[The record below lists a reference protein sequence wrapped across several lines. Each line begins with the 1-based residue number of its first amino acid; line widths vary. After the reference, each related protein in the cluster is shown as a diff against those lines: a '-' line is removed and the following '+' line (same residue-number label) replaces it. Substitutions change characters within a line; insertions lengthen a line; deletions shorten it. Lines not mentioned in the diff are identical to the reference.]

1 MRYFIVFILVSLSS
15 CSARMSGQYNFP
27 MTINT
32 YDTSEEEIF
41 ADCNLFSA
49 ETKMSF
55 TTPQE
60 INYQANCGPINILCK
75 SGSKKGEFGII
86 PKPED
91 DIEVNTI
98 ARATDGET
106 TAVDARTKAKMQG
119 YEGDPCGDCGNYTL
133 VRNGTCMKC
142 NTCGATSGCS

>member
-1 MRYFIVFILVSLSS
+1 MKYFIVFILVSLSS

-27 MTINT
+27 MSINT

-41 ADCNLFSA
+41 ADCNLYSA

-98 ARATDGET
+98 LSTGLGILFDRIVDT
-106 TAVDARTKAKMQG
+106 TTPFGMFIR
-119 YEGDPCGDCGNYTL
+119 YT
-133 VRNGTCMKC
+133 NAFDNSTCLIPKEINIIME
-142 NTCGATSGCS
+142 

>member
-1 MRYFIVFILVSLSS
+1 MKYFIVFILVSLSS

-27 MTINT
+27 MSINT

-98 ARATDGET
+98 LSTGLGILFDRIVDT
-106 TAVDARTKAKMQG
+106 TTPFGMFIR
-119 YEGDPCGDCGNYTL
+119 YT
-133 VRNGTCMKC
+133 NAFDNSTCLIPKEINIIME
-142 NTCGATSGCS
+142 

>member
-1 MRYFIVFILVSLSS
+1 
-15 CSARMSGQYNFP
+15 MSGQYNFP

-98 ARATDGET
+98 LSTGLGILFDRIVDT
-106 TAVDARTKAKMQG
+106 TTPFGMFIR
-119 YEGDPCGDCGNYTL
+119 YT
-133 VRNGTCMKC
+133 NAFDNSTCLIPKEINIIME
-142 NTCGATSGCS
+142 

>member
-1 MRYFIVFILVSLSS
+1 MKYFIVSILIILTS

-27 MTINT
+27 MIINT
-32 YDTSEEEIF
+32 YDTSKEEIF
-41 ADCNLFSA
+41 ADCNLYSA

-86 PKPED
+86 PKLEE

-98 ARATDGET
+98 LSTGIGILFDRIVDT
-106 TAVDARTKAKMQG
+106 TTPFGMFIR
-119 YEGDPCGDCGNYTL
+119 YT
-133 VRNGTCMKC
+133 NAFDNSTCLLPKEINIIME
-142 NTCGATSGCS
+142 